1 MAIAWS
7 GPKRSGS
14 GTTLEMKSYRF
25 PCGYTL
31 APAGDTIRLYYG
43 AADTS
48 IALTTGR
55 IQVMLDWLEKQG

>member
-1 MAIAWS
+1 M
-7 GPKRSGS
+7 
-14 GTTLEMKSYRF
+14 LEMKSYRF

-31 APAGDTIRLYYG
+31 APAGDAIRLHYG

-55 IQVMLDWLEKQG
+55 VQVMLDWLEKQG